1 MDQPANPD
9 AWHLKPG
16 DRISR
21 VELHRRYKGRQQG
34 GISPSTGSPNVMLF
48 TSEAGHTYGYF
59 DRMHADGRFH
69 YTGEGQV
76 GDQELRQGN
85 KALAEHR
92 VDGRA
97 VRLFDGSSGEV
108 TYRGEFEVDAQ
119 EPYYLADA
127 PDLNGEMRTVYVFRL
142 RPCGEMLQ
150 EQAVPREEAV
160 PTFGATPRREEIDIE
175 GGQVERFVRAAV
187 APGEAERR
195 EARLV
200 AEYCDYRRRLRAPE
214 LVRLRL
220 WPRGE
225 AQPLYTDLYDRAEHR
240 IIEAKGTTTREALRM
255 AVGQLLDYRN
265 LVGQDA
271 RLSILLP
278 RMPRPNLVDYL
289 AACRIDIIARDE
301 AGAFRT
307 IPCEEAAAAA

>member
-1 MDQPANPD
+1 MDYPAGLQ

-21 VELHRRYKGRQQG
+21 VELHRRYRGRQQG
-34 GISPSTGSPNVMLF
+34 GISPSSGSPNIMLF
-48 TSEAGHTYGYF
+48 TSEAGHAYGYF
-59 DRMHADGRFH
+59 DRMHADGCFH

-92 VDGRA
+92 KDGRA

-108 TYRGEFEVDAQ
+108 TYLGEYELDTQ
-119 EPYYLADA
+119 EPFYLADA
-127 PDLNGEMRTVYVFRL
+127 PDLTGEEMRTVYVFRL
-142 RPCGEMLQ
+142 RPCGEML
-150 EQAVPREEAV
+150 EGLAVLREEVGPASSAAPPREV
-160 PTFGATPRREEIDIE
+160 DVE
-175 GGQVERFVRAAV
+175 GGQVERFVRAAI

-195 EARLV
+195 EACLV
-200 AEYCDYRRRLRAPE
+200 AEYLEYRRRRRAPD

-225 AQPLYTDLYDRAEHR
+225 AQPLSTDLYDRAEHR

-255 AVGQLLDYRN
+255 AVGQLLDYQN
-265 LVGQDA
+265 LVGRDA
-271 RLSILLP
+271 RLSVLLP

-289 AACRIDIIARDE
+289 AACRIDIVVKDE

-307 IPCEEAAAAA
+307 IPCEEAAAA

>member
-1 MDQPANPD
+1 MDHPASPE

-16 DRISR
+16 DRITR

-34 GISPSTGSPNVMLF
+34 GISPSSGSPNIMLF
-48 TSEAGHTYGYF
+48 TSEAGRAYGYI
-59 DRMHADGRFH
+59 DREHADGCFH

-85 KALAEHR
+85 KALAEHHK
-92 VDGRA
+92 DGRA
-97 VRLFDGSSGEV
+97 VRLFDGSAGEV
-108 TYRGEFEVDAQ
+108 TYRGEYQLDTQ

-127 PDLNGEMRTVYVFRL
+127 PDLSGQEMRTVYVFRL
-142 RPCGEMLQ
+142 RPCGGTPEKPAM
-150 EQAVPREEAV
+150 PRE
-160 PTFGATPRREEIDIE
+160 GAGPISGAAPSREEVDVE
-175 GGQVERFVRAAV
+175 SGQVERFVHAAI

-200 AEYCDYRRRLRAPE
+200 AEYLEYRRRRRAPD
-214 LVRLRL
+214 LIRLRL
-220 WPRGE
+220 RPSGE
-225 AQPLYTDLYDRAEHR
+225 AQPLYTDLYDRTEHR

-255 AVGQLLDYRN
+255 AVGQLLDYQN
-265 LVGQDA
+265 LVGGDA
-271 RLSILLP
+271 RLSVLLP

-301 AGAFRT
+301 AGAFQI
-307 IPCEEAAAAA
+307 IPCKEAAAA

>member
-1 MDQPANPD
+1 
-9 AWHLKPG
+9 
-16 DRISR
+16 
-21 VELHRRYKGRQQG
+21 
-34 GISPSTGSPNVMLF
+34 MLF

-59 DRMHADGRFH
+59 DRMHADGCFH

-92 VDGRA
+92 MDGRA

-108 TYRGEFEVDAQ
+108 SYRGEFELDAQ
-119 EPYYLADA
+119 EPYYVADA
-127 PDLNGEMRTVYVFRL
+127 ADLTGEMRTVYVFRL
-142 RPCGEMLQ
+142 RPCGETLQ
-150 EQAVPREEAV
+150 EQAVPRKETA
-160 PTFGATPRREEIDIE
+160 PISSAAPRREEVDVE
-175 GGQVERFVRAAV
+175 GGQVERFVRAAA

-200 AEYCDYRRRLRAPE
+200 AEYRDYQRRRRAPE

-225 AQPLYTDLYDRAEHR
+225 AQPLYTDLYDKAEHR

-255 AVGQLLDYRN
+255 AVGQLLDYQS
-265 LVGQDA
+265 LVGHDA
-271 RLSILLP
+271 CLSVLLP

-289 AACRIDIIARDE
+289 AACRIDIIVKDE
-301 AGAFRT
+301 AGAFQT
-307 IPCEEAAAAA
+307 ISFKETATAA